1 MNRISN
7 ENAAN
12 HREDHDNDDDLII
25 VNHLDNCDLDR
36 PSEQIEQNIIC
47 CGRNLNLTKSQ
58 FIVLSLIIPYIFLT
72 SSYYSLFAPFL
83 PGFFLYLMIQF

>member
-36 PSEQIEQNIIC
+36 PSEQIEQNIIFC
-47 CGRNLNLTKSQ
+47 VCE
-58 FIVLSLIIPYIFLT
+58 
-72 SSYYSLFAPFL
+72 SLF
-83 PGFFLYLMIQF
+83 